1 MLISFL
7 FFKCATKQVH
17 TRLFSTSSSQWKA
30 MRRFNA
36 LDIERRCMCDW
47 KVVVTDQNTIDLAF
61 RCASEMNL
69 NMFWL
74 LLLFNNIRLKWREFI

>member
-1 MLISFL
+1 MYANFFSF

-36 LDIERRCMCDW
+36 LDIERRCM
-47 KVVVTDQNTIDLAF
+47 
-61 RCASEMNL
+61 
-69 NMFWL
+69 WL
-74 LLLFNNIRLKWREFI
+74 EGSNGSGYD